1 MKKLA
6 ITLTALTLALAL
18 AACGSTAGSS
28 SSTASSSAA
37 SSSASSSASSE
48 SSSSESSSSA
58 AVDTSDLTAVMD
70 ALFSGIAEDQM
81 PMLMPQED
89 GSKYA
94 PLTEENS
101 EYNTGVALS
110 AYKEGICAE
119 AAISAQAHSVCLLKA
134 NSAEE
139 AAKLAEDVAANA
151 NPNKWIC
158 VSAERTIVAYSGDTV
173 LLTMSFNDLAQ
184 TVLDNFTAQFGA
196 ENVTVVKD
204 EAGADMA
211 MPEGD
216 VTSDPVAAMPEDASG
231 AL

>member
-48 SSSSESSSSA
+48 SSSAA
-58 AVDTSDLTAVMD
+58 AVDTSDLTSLMD

-119 AAISAQAHSVCLLKA
+119 AAMSAQAHSICLLKA
-134 NSAEE
+134 NSADE
-139 AAKLAEDVAANA
+139 AAQLAEDVAANA

-158 VSAERTIVAYSGDTV
+158 VGAERTIVAYSGDTV
-173 LLTMSFNDLAQ
+173 LLAMSFNDLAQ

-204 EAGADMA
+204 EASADMA

-216 VTSDPVAAMPEDASG
+216 MISDPVAAMPEDASG

>member
-18 AACGSTAGSS
+18 AACGSTACGSTAGSS
-28 SSTASSSAA
+28 SSTASSGAA
-37 SSSASSSASSE
+37 SSSTAQSGSTE
-48 SSSSESSSSA
+48 T
-58 AVDTSDLTAVMD
+58 VDTSDLTTVMD
-70 ALFSGIAEDQM
+70 ALFDGIAEDQM

-101 EYNTGVALS
+101 EYNTGMAMS
-110 AYKEGICAE
+110 AYKEGLCAE
-119 AAISAQAHSVCLLKA
+119 AAMSAQAHSICLLKA

-151 NPNKWIC
+151 NPRKWIC
-158 VSAERTIVAYSGDTV
+158 VEAERTVVAYSGDTV
-173 LLTMSFNDLAQ
+173 LLAMSYNDLAQ
-184 TVLDNFTAQFGA
+184 TVLDNFKAQFGE

-204 EAGADMA
+204 EASADMA
-211 MPEGD
+211 MPEGGD

>member
-48 SSSSESSSSA
+48 SSSTA

-119 AAISAQAHSVCLLKA
+119 AAMSAQAHSICLLKA
-134 NSAEE
+134 NSADE
-139 AAKLAEDVAANA
+139 AAQLAEDVAANA

-158 VSAERTIVAYSGDTV
+158 VGAERTIVAYSGDTV
-173 LLTMSFNDLAQ
+173 LLAMSFNDLAQ

-204 EAGADMA
+204 EASADMA

-216 VTSDPVAAMPEDASG
+216 MISDPVAAMPEDASG

>member
-28 SSTASSSAA
+28 SSTASSGAA
-37 SSSASSSASSE
+37 SSSTSYSTAQSGSTE
-48 SSSSESSSSA
+48 T
-58 AVDTSDLTAVMD
+58 VDTSDLTTVMD
-70 ALFSGIAEDQM
+70 ALFDGIAEDQM

-101 EYNTGVALS
+101 EYNTGVAMS
-110 AYKEGICAE
+110 AYKEGLCAE
-119 AAISAQAHSVCLLKA
+119 AAMSAQAHSICLLKA

-151 NPNKWIC
+151 NPRKWIC
-158 VSAERTIVAYSGDTV
+158 VEAERTVVAYSGDTV
-173 LLTMSFNDLAQ
+173 LLAMSYNDLAQ
-184 TVLDNFTAQFGA
+184 TVLDNFKAQFGE

-204 EAGADMA
+204 EASADMA
-211 MPEGD
+211 MPEGGD

>member
-28 SSTASSSAA
+28 SSTASSGAA

-48 SSSSESSSSA
+48 SSSAA

-119 AAISAQAHSVCLLKA
+119 AAMSAQAHSICLLKA

-139 AAKLAEDVAANA
+139 AAQLAEDVAANA

-158 VSAERTIVAYSGDTV
+158 VGAERTIVAYSGDTV
-173 LLTMSFNDLAQ
+173 LLAMSFNDLAQ
-184 TVLDNFTAQFGA
+184 TVLDNFTTQFGA

-204 EAGADMA
+204 EASADMA

-216 VTSDPVAAMPEDASG
+216 MTSDPVAAMPEDASG

>member
-48 SSSSESSSSA
+48 SSSAA
-58 AVDTSDLTAVMD
+58 AVDTSDLTSLMD

-119 AAISAQAHSVCLLKA
+119 AAMSAQAHSICLLKA

-173 LLTMSFNDLAQ
+173 LLAMSFNDLAQ

-204 EAGADMA
+204 EASADMA

-216 VTSDPVAAMPEDASG
+216 MISDPVAAMPEDASG

>member
-28 SSTASSSAA
+28 SSTATSGAA
-37 SSSASSSASSE
+37 SSSASSSTSSE
-48 SSSSESSSSA
+48 SSSTA
-58 AVDTSDLTAVMD
+58 AVDTSDLTSLMD

-94 PLTEENS
+94 PITEENS

-110 AYKEGICAE
+110 AYKEGIYAE

-134 NSAEE
+134 NSADE
-139 AAKLAEDVAANA
+139 AAQLAEDVAANA

-158 VSAERTIVAYSGDTV
+158 VGAERTIVAYSGDTV
-173 LLTMSFNDLAQ
+173 LLAMSFNDLAQ

-204 EAGADMA
+204 EASADMA

-216 VTSDPVAAMPEDASG
+216 MTSDPVAAMPEDASG

>member
-28 SSTASSSAA
+28 SSTASSGAA
-37 SSSASSSASSE
+37 STSSSASSSASSE
-48 SSSSESSSSA
+48 SSSAA

-119 AAISAQAHSVCLLKA
+119 AAMSAQAHSICLLKA

-173 LLTMSFNDLAQ
+173 LLAMSFNDLAQ

-204 EAGADMA
+204 ETGADMA
-211 MPEGD
+211 MPEGGD

>member
-28 SSTASSSAA
+28 SSTASSGAA

-48 SSSSESSSSA
+48 SSSAA

-134 NSAEE
+134 NSADE
-139 AAKLAEDVAANA
+139 AAQLAEDVAANA

-158 VSAERTIVAYSGDTV
+158 VGAERTIVAYSGDTV
-173 LLTMSFNDLAQ
+173 LLAMSFNDLAQ

-204 EAGADMA
+204 EASADMA

-216 VTSDPVAAMPEDASG
+216 MTSDPVVAMPEDASG

>member
-28 SSTASSSAA
+28 SSTASSGAA
-37 SSSASSSASSE
+37 SSSTSSSTAQSGSSE
-48 SSSSESSSSA
+48 T
-58 AVDTSDLTAVMD
+58 VDTSDLTTVMD
-70 ALFSGIAEDQM
+70 ALFNGIAEDQM

-101 EYNTGVALS
+101 EYNTGVAMS
-110 AYKEGICAE
+110 AYKEGLCAE
-119 AAISAQAHSVCLLKA
+119 AAMSAQAHSICLLKA
-134 NSAEE
+134 NSADE
-139 AAKLAEDVAANA
+139 AAQLAEDVATNA

-158 VSAERTIVAYSGDTV
+158 VGAERTVVAYSGDTV
-173 LLTMSFNDLAQ
+173 LLAMSYNDLAQ
-184 TVLDNFTAQFGA
+184 TVLDNFKAQFGE

-204 EAGADMA
+204 EASADMA
-211 MPEGD
+211 MPEGGD

>member
-28 SSTASSSAA
+28 SSTASSGAA

-48 SSSSESSSSA
+48 SSSTA

-119 AAISAQAHSVCLLKA
+119 AAMSAQAHSICLLKA

-173 LLTMSFNDLAQ
+173 LLAMSFNDLAQ

-204 EAGADMA
+204 ETGADMA
-211 MPEGD
+211 MPEGDD

>member
-28 SSTASSSAA
+28 SSTASSGAA

-48 SSSSESSSSA
+48 SSSAA

-134 NSAEE
+134 NSADE
-139 AAKLAEDVAANA
+139 AAQLAEDVAANA

-158 VSAERTIVAYSGDTV
+158 VGAERTIVAYSGDTV
-173 LLTMSFNDLAQ
+173 LLAMSFNDLAQ

-204 EAGADMA
+204 EASADMA

-216 VTSDPVAAMPEDASG
+216 MISDPVAAMPEDASG

>member
-48 SSSSESSSSA
+48 SSSA
-58 AVDTSDLTAVMD
+58 TAVDTSDLTSLMD

-119 AAISAQAHSVCLLKA
+119 AAMSAQAHSICLLKA

-173 LLTMSFNDLAQ
+173 LLAMSFNDLAQ

-204 EAGADMA
+204 EASADMA

-216 VTSDPVAAMPEDASG
+216 MISDPVAAMPEDASG

>member
-48 SSSSESSSSA
+48 SSSA
-58 AVDTSDLTAVMD
+58 TAVDTSDLTAVMD

-119 AAISAQAHSVCLLKA
+119 AAMSAQAHSVCLLKA
-134 NSAEE
+134 NSADE
-139 AAKLAEDVAANA
+139 AAQLAEDVAANA

-158 VSAERTIVAYSGDTV
+158 VGAERTIVAYSGDTV
-173 LLTMSFNDLAQ
+173 LLAMSFNDLAQ

-204 EAGADMA
+204 EASADMA

-216 VTSDPVAAMPEDASG
+216 MTSDPVAAMPEDASG

>member
-28 SSTASSSAA
+28 SSTTSSSAA

-48 SSSSESSSSA
+48 SSSA
-58 AVDTSDLTAVMD
+58 TAVDTSDLTSLMD

-119 AAISAQAHSVCLLKA
+119 AAMSAQAHSVCLLKA

-173 LLTMSFNDLAQ
+173 LLAMSFNDLAQ

-204 EAGADMA
+204 ETGADMA
-211 MPEGD
+211 MPEGGD

>member
-28 SSTASSSAA
+28 SSTATSGAA
-37 SSSASSSASSE
+37 SSSASSSTAQSGSTE
-48 SSSSESSSSA
+48 T
-58 AVDTSDLTAVMD
+58 VDTSDLTTVMD
-70 ALFSGIAEDQM
+70 ALFNGIAEDQM

-101 EYNTGVALS
+101 EYNTGVAMS
-110 AYKEGICAE
+110 AYKEGLCAE
-119 AAISAQAHSVCLLKA
+119 AAMSAQAHSICLLKA

-151 NPNKWIC
+151 NPRKWIC
-158 VSAERTIVAYSGDTV
+158 VEAERTVVAYSGDTV
-173 LLTMSFNDLAQ
+173 LLAMSYNDLAQ
-184 TVLDNFTAQFGA
+184 TVLDNFKAQFGE

-204 EAGADMA
+204 EVSADMA
-211 MPEGD
+211 MLEGGD
-216 VTSDPVAAMPEDASG
+216 VTSDPAAAVPEDASG

>member
-28 SSTASSSAA
+28 SSTASSGAA
-37 SSSASSSASSE
+37 STSSSASSSASSE
-48 SSSSESSSSA
+48 SSSTA
-58 AVDTSDLTAVMD
+58 AVATSDLTSLMD

-119 AAISAQAHSVCLLKA
+119 AAMSAQAHSICLLKA

-173 LLTMSFNDLAQ
+173 LLAMSFNDLAQ

-204 EAGADMA
+204 ETGADMA
-211 MPEGD
+211 MPEGGD

>member
-28 SSTASSSAA
+28 SSTASSGAA

-48 SSSSESSSSA
+48 SSSA
-58 AVDTSDLTAVMD
+58 TAVDTSDLTSLMD

-119 AAISAQAHSVCLLKA
+119 AAMSAQAHSVCLLKA

-173 LLTMSFNDLAQ
+173 LLAMSFNDLAQ

-204 EAGADMA
+204 ETGADMA
-211 MPEGD
+211 MPEGGD

>member
-28 SSTASSSAA
+28 SSTAFSGATSSST
-37 SSSASSSASSE
+37 SSSTAQSGSTE
-48 SSSSESSSSA
+48 T
-58 AVDTSDLTAVMD
+58 VDTSDLTTVMD
-70 ALFSGIAEDQM
+70 ALFDGIAEDQM

-101 EYNTGVALS
+101 EYNTGVAMS
-110 AYKEGICAE
+110 AYKEGLCAE
-119 AAISAQAHSVCLLKA
+119 AAMSAQAHSICLLKA

-151 NPNKWIC
+151 NPRKWIC
-158 VSAERTIVAYSGDTV
+158 VEAERTVVAYSGDTV
-173 LLTMSFNDLAQ
+173 LLAMSYNDLAQ
-184 TVLDNFTAQFGA
+184 TVLDNFKAQFGEA
-196 ENVTVVKD
+196 NVTVVKD
-204 EAGADMA
+204 EASADMA
-211 MPEGD
+211 MPEGGD

>member
-28 SSTASSSAA
+28 SSTASSGAA
-37 SSSASSSASSE
+37 STSSSASSSASSE
-48 SSSSESSSSA
+48 SSSTA
-58 AVDTSDLTAVMD
+58 AVDTSDLTSLMD

-119 AAISAQAHSVCLLKA
+119 AAMSAQAHSICLLKA

-139 AAKLAEDVAANA
+139 AAQLAEDVAANA

-173 LLTMSFNDLAQ
+173 LLAMSFNDLAQ

-204 EAGADMA
+204 ETGADMA
-211 MPEGD
+211 MPEGGD
-216 VTSDPVAAMPEDASG
+216 VISDPVAAMPEDASG

>member
-37 SSSASSSASSE
+37 SSSASSSASFSE
-48 SSSSESSSSA
+48 SSSTA

-119 AAISAQAHSVCLLKA
+119 AAMSAQAHSICLLKA

-173 LLTMSFNDLAQ
+173 LLAMSFNDLAQ

-204 EAGADMA
+204 ETGADMA

>member
-28 SSTASSSAA
+28 SSTASSGAA
-37 SSSASSSASSE
+37 SSST
-48 SSSSESSSSA
+48 SSSSA
-58 AVDTSDLTAVMD
+58 QSGSTETVDTSDLTTVMD
-70 ALFSGIAEDQM
+70 ALFNGIAEDQM

-101 EYNTGVALS
+101 EYNTGVAMS
-110 AYKEGICAE
+110 AYKEGLCAE
-119 AAISAQAHSVCLLKA
+119 AAMSAQAHSICLLKA

-158 VSAERTIVAYSGDTV
+158 VGAERTVVAYSGDTV
-173 LLTMSFNDLAQ
+173 LLAMSYNDLAQ
-184 TVLDNFTAQFGA
+184 TVLDNFKAQFGE

-204 EAGADMA
+204 EASADMA
-211 MPEGD
+211 MPEGGD

>member
-28 SSTASSSAA
+28 SSTATSGAA
-37 SSSASSSASSE
+37 SSSASSSTAQSGSTE
-48 SSSSESSSSA
+48 T
-58 AVDTSDLTAVMD
+58 VDTSDLTTVMD
-70 ALFSGIAEDQM
+70 ALFNGIAEDQM

-101 EYNTGVALS
+101 EYNTGVAMS
-110 AYKEGICAE
+110 AYKEGLCAE
-119 AAISAQAHSVCLLKA
+119 AAMSAQAHSICLLKA

-151 NPNKWIC
+151 NPRKWIC
-158 VSAERTIVAYSGDTV
+158 VEAERTVVAYSGDTV
-173 LLTMSFNDLAQ
+173 LLAMSFNDLAQ
-184 TVLDNFTAQFGA
+184 TVLDNFKAQFGE

-204 EAGADMA
+204 EVSADMA
-211 MPEGD
+211 MLED
-216 VTSDPVAAMPEDASG
+216 DMTSDPVAAMPEDASG

>member
-28 SSTASSSAA
+28 SSTASSGAA
-37 SSSASSSASSE
+37 STSSSASSSASSE
-48 SSSSESSSSA
+48 SSSTA
-58 AVDTSDLTAVMD
+58 AVATSDLTSLMD

-119 AAISAQAHSVCLLKA
+119 AAMSAQAHSICLLKA

-173 LLTMSFNDLAQ
+173 LLAMSFNDLAQ
-184 TVLDNFTAQFGA
+184 TVLNNFTAQFGA

-204 EAGADMA
+204 ETGADMA
-211 MPEGD
+211 MPEGGD

>member
-28 SSTASSSAA
+28 SSTATSGAA
-37 SSSASSSASSE
+37 SSSASSS
-48 SSSSESSSSA
+48 SA
-58 AVDTSDLTAVMD
+58 QSGSAQTADTSDLTAVMD
-70 ALFSGIAEDQM
+70 ALFNGIAEDQM

-119 AAISAQAHSVCLLKA
+119 AAMSAQAHSICLLKA
-134 NSAEE
+134 NSAED
-139 AAKLAEDVAANA
+139 AAQLAEDVAANA

-173 LLTMSFNDLAQ
+173 LLAMSFNDLAQ
-184 TVLDNFTAQFGA
+184 TVLDNFKTQFGA

-204 EAGADMA
+204 EAGASMEVPSDSA
-211 MPEGD
+211 MM
-216 VTSDPVAAMPEDASG
+216 DPVAAMPEDASG

>member
-28 SSTASSSAA
+28 SSTASSGAA

-48 SSSSESSSSA
+48 SSSAA

-119 AAISAQAHSVCLLKA
+119 AAISAQAHSV
-134 NSAEE
+134 
-139 AAKLAEDVAANA
+139 
-151 NPNKWIC
+151 
-158 VSAERTIVAYSGDTV
+158 
-173 LLTMSFNDLAQ
+173 
-184 TVLDNFTAQFGA
+184 
-196 ENVTVVKD
+196 
-204 EAGADMA
+204 
-211 MPEGD
+211 
-216 VTSDPVAAMPEDASG
+216 
-231 AL
+231 

>member
-28 SSTASSSAA
+28 SSTASSGAA
-37 SSSASSSASSE
+37 SSSASSSTAQIGSTE
-48 SSSSESSSSA
+48 T
-58 AVDTSDLTAVMD
+58 VDTSDLTTVMD
-70 ALFSGIAEDQM
+70 ALFNGIAEDQM

-101 EYNTGVALS
+101 EYNTGVAMS
-110 AYKEGICAE
+110 AYKEGLCAE
-119 AAISAQAHSVCLLKA
+119 AAMSAQAHSICLLKA

-151 NPNKWIC
+151 NPRKWIC
-158 VSAERTIVAYSGDTV
+158 VEAERTVVAYSGDTV
-173 LLTMSFNDLAQ
+173 LLAMSYNDLAQ
-184 TVLDNFTAQFGA
+184 TVLDNFKTQFGE

-204 EAGADMA
+204 EASADMA
-211 MPEGD
+211 MPEGDD

>member
-28 SSTASSSAA
+28 SSTAFSGATSSST
-37 SSSASSSASSE
+37 SSSTAQSGSTE
-48 SSSSESSSSA
+48 T
-58 AVDTSDLTAVMD
+58 VDTSDLTTVMD
-70 ALFSGIAEDQM
+70 ALFDGIAEDQM

-101 EYNTGVALS
+101 EYNTGVAMS
-110 AYKEGICAE
+110 AYKEGLCAE
-119 AAISAQAHSVCLLKA
+119 AAMSAQAHSICLLKA

-151 NPNKWIC
+151 NPRKWIC
-158 VSAERTIVAYSGDTV
+158 VEAERTVVAYSGDTV
-173 LLTMSFNDLAQ
+173 LLAMSYNDLAQ
-184 TVLDNFTAQFGA
+184 TVLDNFKAQFGEA
-196 ENVTVVKD
+196 NVTVVKD
-204 EAGADMA
+204 EASADMA
-211 MPEGD
+211 MLEGGD

>member
-48 SSSSESSSSA
+48 SSSA
-58 AVDTSDLTAVMD
+58 TAVDTSDLTSLMD

-119 AAISAQAHSVCLLKA
+119 AAMSAQAHSICLLKA

-173 LLTMSFNDLAQ
+173 LLAMSFNDLAQ

>member
-28 SSTASSSAA
+28 SSTASSGAA
-37 SSSASSSASSE
+37 STSSSASSSASSE
-48 SSSSESSSSA
+48 SSSAA
-58 AVDTSDLTAVMD
+58 AVDTSDLTSLMD

-119 AAISAQAHSVCLLKA
+119 AAMSAQAHSICLLKA

-173 LLTMSFNDLAQ
+173 LLAMSFNDLAQ

-204 EAGADMA
+204 ETGADMA
-211 MPEGD
+211 MPEGGD

>member
-28 SSTASSSAA
+28 SSTASSGAA

-48 SSSSESSSSA
+48 SSSAA

-119 AAISAQAHSVCLLKA
+119 AAMSAQAHSICLLKA

-173 LLTMSFNDLAQ
+173 LLAMSFNDLAQ

-204 EAGADMA
+204 ETGADMA
-211 MPEGD
+211 MPEGGD

>member
-28 SSTASSSAA
+28 SSTASSGAA
-37 SSSASSSASSE
+37 STSSSASSSTSSE
-48 SSSSESSSSA
+48 SSSTA
-58 AVDTSDLTAVMD
+58 AVDTSDLTSLMD

-119 AAISAQAHSVCLLKA
+119 AAMSAQAHSICLLKA

-139 AAKLAEDVAANA
+139 AAQLAEDVAANA

-173 LLTMSFNDLAQ
+173 LLAMSFNDLAQ

-204 EAGADMA
+204 ETGADMA
-211 MPEGD
+211 MPEGGD

>member
-48 SSSSESSSSA
+48 SSSA
-58 AVDTSDLTAVMD
+58 TAVDTSDLTSLMD

-134 NSAEE
+134 NSADE
-139 AAKLAEDVAANA
+139 AAQLAEDVAANA

-158 VSAERTIVAYSGDTV
+158 VGAERTIVAYSGDTV
-173 LLTMSFNDLAQ
+173 LLAMSFNDLAQ
-184 TVLDNFTAQFGA
+184 TVLDNFTAQFGT

-204 EAGADMA
+204 ETGADMA
-211 MPEGD
+211 MPEGGD

>member
-28 SSTASSSAA
+28 SSTASSGAA

-48 SSSSESSSSA
+48 SSSAA

-134 NSAEE
+134 NSADE
-139 AAKLAEDVAANA
+139 AAQLAEDVAANA

-158 VSAERTIVAYSGDTV
+158 VGAERTIVAYSGDTV
-173 LLTMSFNDLAQ
+173 LLAMSFNDLAQ

-204 EAGADMA
+204 EASADMA

-216 VTSDPVAAMPEDASG
+216 MTSDPVAAMPEDASG